1 MKLKRA
7 FFGLITGIGLLA
19 SSQVQSAVFVK
30 YDGVD
35 GESKDQ
41 NHDKW
46 IDVLSVDW
54 GVIRDEDAA
63 SGELRA
69 PKPKPFRITKEID
82 KATPLLM
89 EALVTPGT
97 APRNLVVEYTRD
109 TSAGRVVYLKY
120 ELKNV
125 LISSYQVSGSGQAE
139 GVPTEDFSLNFEE
152 IKVTYTPLDEA
163 GQRVGEDVASTWNR
177 TPEPQ

>member
-1 MKLKRA
+1 MHTSAKSGETLNLNTICSMKQKLA
-7 FFGLITGIGLLA
+7 LFGLIAGITLLA
-19 SSQVQSAVFVK
+19 SSQAQSAVFVK
-30 YDGVD
+30 YDGID
-35 GESKDQ
+35 GESQDA

-54 GVIRDEDAA
+54 GITREEDPA
-63 SGELRA
+63 SGQLRE
-69 PKPKPFRITKEID
+69 PRPKPFRFTKEID

-89 EALVTPGT
+89 ETLVAPGT

-125 LISSYQVSGSGQAE
+125 IIPS
-139 GVPTEDFSLNFEE
+139 
-152 IKVTYTPLDEA
+152 
-163 GQRVGEDVASTWNR
+163 
-177 TPEPQ
+177 